1 MGVRFKG
8 LRSKYHIRK
17 VIGVGAT
24 SAVVQVTRKSDH
36 QRFAVKIIHKAML
49 NELGRV
55 ALAREVAVYHCV
67 RQENVLKLEEILED
81 ANNVYI
87 VTELLVGGD
96 LRSRLVNLSLGLS
109 SEVEREREKKMDH
122 EDAAMPT
129 SPDER
134 NDALDDSSSGP
145 ESEDDV
151 KQMERSQEEEARLM
165 TTSKSSAFSPSSSG
179 SSTPPRSPCFSTL
192 SRSSSSASS
201 AFSASVFSLKYIVHL
216 AIQMVSAIKY
226 LHEHNI
232 AHRDIKLENFVFSTR
247 PNEPYSMQ
255 KIKLV
260 DFGLVYWR
268 KPGAGLYSHHPCG
281 TIGYAAPEIFAENRY
296 IPEAADMWSLGVVLY
311 ILVTGRFPIDPEE
324 TEKWIAAHKEAKHRK
339 SFWNFFARNGNK
351 EEDEAKIMYMEQEW
365 KHVRLNLHEEDQ
377 NEADLESLVKDLL
390 HLDPQMRPTAAQ
402 TYERLVKLK
411 AILDS
416 GRPELRMEP
425 LEMVS
430 ALPEDGSVERR
441 VSNIKWDQY
450 ESQTTLSSDSSI
462 SQVIHQQNHV
472 QSLIEMSDAKPN
484 LPELSSVQ
492 MASSHPGSPCV
503 SPSRSPLP
511 QQNNNTANQ
520 SNHSQSN
527 EWFGFLKTAIF
538 LHQLPKPVSYN

>member
-55 ALAREVAVYHCV
+55 ALAREVAVHHYV

-109 SEVEREREKKMDH
+109 SEMEREREKKMDH

-165 TTSKSSAFSPSSSG
+165 TTSKSSAFSPPSSG

-351 EEDEAKIMYMEQEW
+351 EEDEAKILYLEQEW

-377 NEADLESLVKDLL
+377 NEADLVSLVKDLL

-416 GRPELRMEP
+416 GKPELRMEP

-484 LPELSSVQ
+484 LPELSNVQ